1 MKWMFKGFAAVLLI
15 AVVMSALL
23 IGAAL
28 YFGAPFENAV
38 IHMDDT
44 SFTLGELGPGHWLLA
59 FAGIVLA
66 FVIVMLV
73 VPIAVVVPL
82 AFAAISVVVSLAFAA
97 VVVGIV
103 FSPLLLIG
111 WLIWRLAR
119 GPSSAAHPGA
129 QPSAQSTTPPA
140 ATMAG

>member
-1 MKWMFKGFAAVLLI
+1 MKWLLKGFTAVVLF

-28 YFGAPFENAV
+28 FFGAPFEHAV
-38 IHMDDT
+38 IHVDDT
-44 SFTLGELGPGHWLLA
+44 SFTIGELGLGHWLLA

-73 VPIAVVVPL
+73 TPIAVLLPL
-82 AFAAISVVVSLAFAA
+82 AFAAISVVVALAFAA
-97 VVVGIV
+97 VVVGIAL
-103 FSPLLLIG
+103 SPLLLIG
-111 WLIWRLAR
+111 WLIWLIWRHAR
-119 GPSSAAHPGA
+119 SPSPA
-129 QPSAQSTTPPA
+129 TPPA

>member
-1 MKWMFKGFAAVLLI
+1 MKWMLKGFMAVVLF

-28 YFGAPFENAV
+28 FFGAPFEHAV
-38 IHMDDT
+38 IHVDDT
-44 SFTLGELGPGHWLLA
+44 SFTIGELGLGHWLLA

-73 VPIAVVVPL
+73 TPIAVLLPL
-82 AFAAISVVVSLAFAA
+82 AFAAISVVVALAFAA
-97 VVVGIV
+97 VVVGIAL
-103 FSPLLLIG
+103 SPLLLIG
-111 WLIWRLAR
+111 WLIWHFAR
-119 GPSSAAHPGA
+119 RPSPVA
-129 QPSAQSTTPPA
+129 PSTPPA

>member
-1 MKWMFKGFAAVLLI
+1 MKWMLKGFAAAVLI

-28 YFGAPFENAV
+28 YFGSPFEHAV
-38 IHMDDT
+38 IHVDDT
-44 SFTLGELGPGHWLLA
+44 SFTLGELSPGHWLLA

-73 VPIAVVVPL
+73 VPIAVLLPL
-82 AFAAISVVVSLAFAA
+82 AFAAISVVAALAFAA

-103 FSPLLLIG
+103 LSPLLLIG
-111 WLIWRLAR
+111 WLVWCLAR
-119 GPSSAAHPGA
+119 RPSPRA
-129 QPSAQSTTPPA
+129 PSTPPA

>member
-1 MKWMFKGFAAVLLI
+1 MKWMFKGFAAVVLI

-28 YFGAPFENAV
+28 FFGAPFENAV
-38 IHMDDT
+38 IHVDDT
-44 SFTLGELGPGHWLLA
+44 SFTIGDLGAGHWLLA

-73 VPIAVVVPL
+73 VPIAVLLPL
-82 AFAAISVVVSLAFAA
+82 AFAAISIVVSLAFAA
-97 VVVGIV
+97 VVVGVV

-119 GPSSAAHPGA
+119 GPSPGTRA
-129 QPSAQSTTPPA
+129 TAPPA

>member
-1 MKWMFKGFAAVLLI
+1 MKWMFKGFAAVVLI

-38 IHMDDT
+38 IHVDDT
-44 SFTLGELGPGHWLLA
+44 SFTIGELGPGHWLLA

-73 VPIAVVVPL
+73 VPIAVLVPL
-82 AFAAISVVVSLAFAA
+82 AFAAIAVAVSLAFTA
-97 VVVGIV
+97 VVIGIV

-119 GPSSAAHPGA
+119 GPSANPRPAA
-129 QPSAQSTTPPA
+129 PPA

>member
-1 MKWMFKGFAAVLLI
+1 MKWMLKGFAAVVLI

-73 VPIAVVVPL
+73 VPIAVVV
-82 AFAAISVVVSLAFAA
+82 SLAFAA
-97 VVVGIV
+97 VVVGLV

-119 GPSSAAHPGA
+119 GPSSAAHP
-129 QPSAQSTTPPA
+129 SARPAAPSTTPPA